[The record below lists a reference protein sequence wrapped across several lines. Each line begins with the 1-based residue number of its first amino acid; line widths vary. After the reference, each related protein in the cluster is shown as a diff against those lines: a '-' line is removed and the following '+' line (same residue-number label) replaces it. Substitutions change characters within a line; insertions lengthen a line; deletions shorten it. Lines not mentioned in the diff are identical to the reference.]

1 MMSAR
6 TTPGQRTDSARCPCP
21 LVCVRPRAGDAT
33 RVPVPTHSRPTPV
46 LVSQV
51 SLRRFKNSQKR
62 DCSKRRLSMAGS
74 GLSPSQERARS
85 AEWMAFERANRSRS
99 GGELA
104 RRRQARADERALA
117 AAEWV
122 RTNLPECV
130 GPEFGGVCSYAI
142 ASALRVRSDRP
153 DLRGEAF
160 VDRVR
165 VWRAA
170 WLDGSLSSPA
180 QRAERQ
186 AVAA

>member
-1 MMSAR
+1 M
-6 TTPGQRTDSARCPCP
+6 T
-21 LVCVRPRAGDAT
+21 
-33 RVPVPTHSRPTPV
+33 
-46 LVSQV
+46 
-51 SLRRFKNSQKR
+51 
-62 DCSKRRLSMAGS
+62 GS
-74 GLSPSQERARS
+74 GLSPAQQRARS
-85 AEWMAFERANRSRS
+85 AEAMAFERANRSRS
-99 GGELA
+99 AGERA
-104 RRRQARADERALA
+104 RRECAEARQREA
-117 AAEWV
+117 AATRWV
-122 RTNLPECV
+122 AEHMPECV
-130 GPEFGGVCSYAI
+130 SPEFGGVCSYAI